1 MLEEDGWMRD
11 ALFFFIAC
19 AVHGALLCANPALPW
34 TGPQAKAP
42 EPALEVDFVAALP
55 QPSTPELASVVEKP
69 KALPAARRPTR
80 GVRTH
85 RRDRMSGRPLPRL
98 AAERARLTAQRAQ
111 ELARERTAAARRRIE
126 IRRQLAALPGPEEE
140 LSDAPN
146 DPDLGAAPRA
156 EHAPADPLYEESER
170 RRGAEPSSEFSSE
183 GLSWS
188 IEGPAGNRRL
198 LAKALPASPEWL
210 ARRGLELCVAIRFQV
225 LADGAVRPGAVIQ
238 KTSGFPEI
246 DRRALDAL
254 RRWRFEPAGGTGAAG
269 IWGKVTFRFL
279 MG

>member
-1 MLEEDGWMRD
+1 MRD

-34 TGPQAKAP
+34 AGPQAKAP
-42 EPALEVDFVAALP
+42 EPAVEVDFVAALP
-55 QPSTPELASVVEKP
+55 QPSTPELASVAEKP
-69 KALPAARRPTR
+69 KALPATRLPTR

-98 AAERARLTAQRAQ
+98 AAERARL
-111 ELARERTAAARRRIE
+111 AAARRRIE
-126 IRRQLAALPGPEEE
+126 IRQQLAALPGPDEE

-146 DPDLGAAPRA
+146 DPGLGAAPRA
-156 EHAPADPLYEESER
+156 EHASADPVYEEENER
-170 RRGAEPSSEFSSE
+170 RRGAEPPSEFSSE

-246 DRRALDAL
+246 DRRALEAL

-269 IWGKVTFRFL
+269 IWGKATFRFL